1 MHLSADTDRCITA
14 KSAEVVHLS
23 IMSDGALRAK
33 LVSKAKLAALK
44 LFKLD
49 RVRAYQKR
57 VLSS

>member
-14 KSAEVVHLS
+14 NSAEVVHLS
-23 IMSDGALRAK
+23 IMSDGALTAK